1 MSFFRFLNRLNHL
14 VNRTSEKNYRSIT
27 PRELTLHHIRDFEEQ
42 FQKNREA
49 IRYSKEILQD
59 LINKR
64 LRALLLHAKS
74 KSPWYK
80 KTLAKINVENFTKER
95 LDELPTINKTIL
107 MENWDAIVTNPKLSL
122 ALVEKHMRQKN
133 DRLDTLY
140 LFSNYHVVATGGSS
154 GKRGI
159 FIYDWDEWIT
169 FHTAFIR
176 FPLYNNER
184 THIVTTKLN
193 ANSKTVSLFVT
204 NTAIAAYSLAK
215 TFWLHNENTYFL
227 PMAVTPLNVVITRL
241 NQILPEVITAAPSY
255 IHKVCQLVQK
265 GQIKIEPKI
274 LFLGGEPLF
283 EQTLALIKE
292 TWPKVDIFNIFGC
305 TEGMAGLNCR
315 ANTDEMHLNDDQC
328 IIEPLDEQNRPVDKG
343 IMATKVY
350 ITNLYN
356 YTLPLIRYEN
366 SDEILFLNKT
376 CDCGIHYQLIKAPKG
391 RPGCDFTYP
400 GNIFV
405 HHSLFLGALLPEKN
419 IQEYQVEQTIDGAN
433 IKIVTNGFVNKRQL
447 QEKIRLRLSNV
458 GFPDAKVTILEVPE
472 IIYLYSGKLNRFI
485 PLKSNSGIESSG

>member
-1 MSFFRFLNRLNHL
+1 MVSREEDHG
-14 VNRTSEKNYRSIT
+14 SIAAN
-27 PRELTLHHIRDFEEQ
+27 ELTLHQIQDFNKQ
-42 FQKNREA
+42 FQKNQEA
-49 IRYSKEILQD
+49 IYYSKEMLQD

-80 KTLAKINVENFTKER
+80 KTLAKINIDKFTKER
-95 LDELPTINKTIL
+95 LNELPTINKTIL

-122 ALVEKHMRQKN
+122 ALVEKHLSKKN
-133 DRLDTLY
+133 DAIDTLY
-140 LFSNYHVVATGGSS
+140 LFSRYQVVSTGGSS
-154 GKRGI
+154 GKRGV

-176 FPLYNNER
+176 YPLYNDER
-184 THIVTTKLN
+184 TQIVTTKLN

-215 TFWLHNENTYFL
+215 TFGRHNENMYFL
-227 PMAVTPLNVVITRL
+227 PMAVTPLNIVITRL
-241 NQILPEVITAAPSY
+241 NQIVPDILAASPSY

-274 LFLGGEPLF
+274 LFVGGEPLF

-292 TWPKVDIFNIFGC
+292 TWPKVDIFNVFGC
-305 TEGMAGLNCR
+305 TEGMVGLNCR
-315 ANTDEMHLNDDQC
+315 ANMDEMHLNDDQC
-328 IIEPLDEQNRPVDKG
+328 IIEPLDELNRPVDKG
-343 IMATKVY
+343 VMVSKVY
-350 ITNLYN
+350 LTNLYN

-366 SDEILFLNKT
+366 SDDILFLNKT
-376 CDCGIHYQLIKAPKG
+376 CDCGIQHQLIKTPQG
-391 RPGCDFTYP
+391 RPGCDFNYP

-419 IQEYQVEQTIDGAN
+419 IQEYQVEQTIDGVN
-433 IKIVTNGFVNKRQL
+433 IKIVTTGSINKLQL
-447 QEKIRLRLSNV
+447 QENIRLRLSKV
-458 GFPDAKVTILEVPE
+458 GFSGAKVKIIEVPE

-485 PLKSNSGIESSG
+485 PLKSNSSVE

>member
-1 MSFFRFLNRLNHL
+1 MVSGVQDHG
-14 VNRTSEKNYRSIT
+14 SIT
-27 PRELTLHHIRDFEEQ
+27 ANELTLHQIQDFKKQ
-42 FQKNREA
+42 FKKNQEA
-49 IRYSKEILQD
+49 IYYSKEILQD

-74 KSPWYK
+74 RSPWYK
-80 KTLAKINVENFTKER
+80 KTLAKINIDKFTKER

-122 ALVEKHMRQKN
+122 ALVEKHLSKKN
-133 DRLDTLY
+133 EGIDTLY
-140 LFSNYHVVATGGSS
+140 LFSRYQVVSTGGSS
-154 GKRGI
+154 GKRGV

-176 FPLYNNER
+176 YPLYNDER
-184 THIVTTKLN
+184 TQIVTTKLN

-215 TFWLHNENTYFL
+215 TFGRHNENMYFL
-227 PMAVTPLNVVITRL
+227 PMAVTPLNIVITRL
-241 NQILPEVITAAPSY
+241 NQILPDILAASPSY

-265 GQIKIEPKI
+265 GQVKIEPKI
-274 LFLGGEPLF
+274 LFVGGEPLF

-292 TWPKVDIFNIFGC
+292 TWPKVDIFNVFGC
-305 TEGMAGLNCR
+305 TEGMVGLNCR
-315 ANTDEMHLNDDQC
+315 ANMDEMHLNDDQC
-328 IIEPLDEQNRPVDKG
+328 IIEPLDERNRPVDKG
-343 IMATKVY
+343 IMVSKVY
-350 ITNLYN
+350 LTNLYN

-376 CDCGIHYQLIKAPKG
+376 CDCGIQHQLIKAPQG
-391 RPGCDFTYP
+391 RPGCDFNYP

-433 IKIVTNGFVNKRQL
+433 IKIVTTGSINKLQL
-447 QEKIRLRLSNV
+447 QENIRLRLSKV
-458 GFPDAKVTILEVPE
+458 GFSGAKVKIIEVPE

-485 PLKSNSGIESSG
+485 PLKSNSSVE

>member
-1 MSFFRFLNRLNHL
+1 MSFFRFLNKLNHL
-14 VNRTSEKNYRSIT
+14 FNRIYEKNYRSIT
-27 PRELTLHHIRDFEEQ
+27 PHELILHHIRDFEKQ
-42 FQKNREA
+42 FQKNQEA
-49 IRYSKEILQD
+49 LHYSKEILQD

-80 KTLAKINVENFTKER
+80 KTLAKINIENFTKER

-122 ALVEKHMRQKN
+122 ALVEKHMSQKN
-133 DRLDTLY
+133 DRLNTLY

-159 FIYDWDEWIT
+159 FIYDWDEWIA

-184 THIVTTKLN
+184 TQIVTTKLN

-204 NTAIAAYSLAK
+204 NTATAGYALAK
-215 TFWLHNENTYFL
+215 TFWGHNENVYFL
-227 PMAVTPLNVVITRL
+227 PMAVTPLNTVIARL
-241 NQILPEVITAAPSY
+241 NQILPDILTAAPSY

-274 LFLGGEPLF
+274 IFVGGEPLF
-283 EQTLALIKE
+283 EQTLTLIKE
-292 TWPKVDIFNIFGC
+292 TWPKVDIFNLFGC
-305 TEGMAGLNCR
+305 TEGMVGLNCR
-315 ANTDEMHLNDDQC
+315 ANMDEMHLNDDQC
-328 IIEPLDEQNRPVDKG
+328 IIEPLDEQSRPVDKG
-343 IMATKVY
+343 IMASKVY

-376 CDCGIHYQLIKAPKG
+376 CDCGIQHQLIKAPKG
-391 RPGCDFTYP
+391 RPGCDFNYP

-405 HHSLFLGALLPEKN
+405 HHSLFLGVLLPEKN
-419 IQEYQVEQTIDGAN
+419 IQEYQVEQTIDGVN
-433 IKIVTNGFVNKRQL
+433 IKIVTTGFINKLQL
-447 QEKIRLRLSNV
+447 QENICLRLSKV
-458 GFPDAKVTILEVPE
+458 GLLDAKIKIIEVPE
-472 IIYLYSGKLNRFI
+472 IIYLHSGKLNRFI
-485 PLKSNSGIESSG
+485 PLKSNSGIE

>member
-1 MSFFRFLNRLNHL
+1 MSFFDLLIKKANHL
-14 VNRTSEKNYRSIT
+14 VSQIYKKNYNSIT
-27 PRELTLHHIRDFEEQ
+27 PDQLIWQHIQDCEKQ
-42 FQKNREA
+42 FQKNQEA
-49 IRYSKEILQD
+49 IYYSKDILQD

-64 LRALLLHAKS
+64 LQTILLHAKT

-80 KTLAKINVENFTKER
+80 KTLAKINIENFTRER
-95 LDELPTINKTIL
+95 LEELPTINKTIL
-107 MENWDAIVTNPKLSL
+107 MENWDAIVTDPKLSL
-122 ALVEKHMRQKN
+122 NLVEKHLSKKN
-133 DRLDTLY
+133 DSIDTLY
-140 LFSNYHVVATGGSS
+140 LFSRYQVVSTGGSS
-154 GKRGI
+154 GKRGV

-176 FPLYNNER
+176 YPLYNYER
-184 THIVTTKLN
+184 TQIVTTKLN
-193 ANSKTVSLFVT
+193 TNPRIVSLFVT

-215 TFWLHNENTYFL
+215 TFGRGNQNMYFL
-227 PMAVTPLNVVITRL
+227 PMAVTPLNIVITRL
-241 NQILPEVITAAPSY
+241 NQIQPDILSAGPSY
-255 IHKVCQLVQK
+255 VHKVCQLVQK

-274 LFLGGEPLF
+274 LFVGGEPLF

-292 TWPKVDIFNIFGC
+292 TWPKVDIFNVFGC
-305 TEGMAGLNCR
+305 TEGMVGLNCR
-315 ANTDEMHLNDDQC
+315 ANVDEMHLNDDQC

-343 IMATKVY
+343 IMVSKMY

-376 CDCGIHYQLIKAPKG
+376 CDCGIHHQLIQTPKG
-391 RPGCDFTYP
+391 RPGCDFNYP

-433 IKIVTNGFVNKRQL
+433 IRVVTTGFINKSQL
-447 QEKIRLRLSNV
+447 QKNIRLRLSKV
-458 GFPDAKVTILEVPE
+458 GLMDAQVNITEVPE
-472 IIYLYSGKLNRFI
+472 IKYLYSGKLNRFI
-485 PLKSNSGIESSG
+485 PLNSTDKS

>member
-1 MSFFRFLNRLNHL
+1 M
-14 VNRTSEKNYRSIT
+14 VNREENHSSLT
-27 PRELTLHHIRDFEEQ
+27 PDELTLHQIQDFNKQ
-42 FQKNREA
+42 FRKNQEA
-49 IRYSKEILQD
+49 IYYSKEILQD

-64 LRALLLHAKS
+64 LRALLFHAKS

-80 KTLAKINVENFTKER
+80 KTLAKINIDKFTKDR

-122 ALVEKHMRQKN
+122 ALVEKHLSKKN
-133 DRLDTLY
+133 DGIDTLY
-140 LFSNYHVVATGGSS
+140 LFSRYQVVSTGGSS
-154 GKRGI
+154 GKRGV

-176 FPLYNNER
+176 YPLYNYER
-184 THIVTTKLN
+184 TQIVTTKLN
-193 ANSKTVSLFVT
+193 ANSKTVSLFVA

-215 TFWLHNENTYFL
+215 TFGRHNDNMYFL
-227 PMAVTPLNVVITRL
+227 PMAVTPLNIIITRL
-241 NQILPEVITAAPSY
+241 NQILPDILAASPSY

-265 GQIKIEPKI
+265 KQIKIEPKI
-274 LFLGGEPLF
+274 LFVGGEPLF

-292 TWPKVDIFNIFGC
+292 TWPKVDIFNVFGC
-305 TEGMAGLNCR
+305 TEGMVGLNCR
-315 ANTDEMHLNDDQC
+315 ANMDEMHLNDDQC

-343 IMATKVY
+343 VMVSKVY
-350 ITNLYN
+350 LTNLYN

-366 SDEILFLNKT
+366 SDEILFLNKN
-376 CDCGIHYQLIKAPKG
+376 CDCGIQHQLIKAPQG
-391 RPGCDFTYP
+391 RPGCDFNYP

-433 IKIVTNGFVNKRQL
+433 IKIVTTGSINKLQL
-447 QEKIRLRLSNV
+447 QENIRLRLSKV
-458 GFPDAKVTILEVPE
+458 GFSGAKVNIIEVPE

-485 PLKSNSGIESSG
+485 PLKSNSSIE